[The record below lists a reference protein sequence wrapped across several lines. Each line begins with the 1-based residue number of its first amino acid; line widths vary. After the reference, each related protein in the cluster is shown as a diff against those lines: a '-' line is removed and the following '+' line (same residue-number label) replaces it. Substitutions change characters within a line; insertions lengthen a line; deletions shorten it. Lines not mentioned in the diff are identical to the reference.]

1 MKEGIWAVDSRY
13 RDMVS
18 AELLILGVLSALTL
32 VSVIILG
39 LWIRIELANM
49 LELLDERLALALK
62 STIDRLM
69 EGGMAEFEPPNPIQ
83 GAIAQLIQGMA
94 QQKLNTIDAVVTNR
108 GDNGQFMTAEET
120 P

>member
-1 MKEGIWAVDSRY
+1 
-13 RDMVS
+13 MV
-18 AELLILGVLSALTL
+18 AIELLVLGVLNVICILSV
-32 VSVIILG
+32 VSLG
-39 LWIRIELANM
+39 LWIRIELSQM

-69 EGGMAEFEPPNPIQ
+69 EGGMGEFEPPNPIQ

-108 GDNGQFMTAEET
+108 GDNGQFMSAEET

>member
-1 MKEGIWAVDSRY
+1 
-13 RDMVS
+13 MV
-18 AELLILGVLSALTL
+18 ATELLVLGVLNVICILSV
-32 VSVIILG
+32 VSLG
-39 LWIRIELANM
+39 LWIRIELSQM

-69 EGGMAEFEPPNPIQ
+69 EGGMGEFEPPNPIQ

-108 GDNGQFMTAEET
+108 GDNGQFMSAEET